1 MAAGGRTDGRT
12 WDKQMAINSVGLEFA
27 RAGADIRGMWSFARG
42 RLQVGHGRV
51 GSALA
56 RAWSMGPSG
65 WRRWL
70 VLAMAGIVVLYG
82 FDLVFHPLAPGVS
95 LRWQQFAACSI
106 FFGAAALC
114 VVRGRLSRGERLAW
128 WSFALA
134 MVLWGV
140 ASVYYFV
147 LFVPWLGDV
156 LWLGAYAPAAAA
168 LFTLLSRHAGAAGRG
183 VWIDALVGGLGVA
196 AAGATVAF
204 QIALNHTHGTA
215 LATAV
220 RLAIPVGDLALLA
233 LVAAAI
239 TVTGWRRCGV
249 WRWIAPAFGIFAVV
263 DSIYVVEAVT
273 GTYRPGGILDL
284 GWPTA
289 VLLVGIAA
297 WQTPARVRSAVQ
309 IGTRGMLPA
318 CGVVA
323 LALLVAD
330 HFVRAN
336 LLALGLATISLCAIL
351 LRLYLTVQDNTRLL
365 AHSRR
370 EATTD
375 LLTGLGNRRALM
387 EALERQMPTADDG
400 RPLVLVLFDL
410 DGFKSYNDSF
420 GHPAGDA
427 LLAQLG
433 RNLALSVSGRGQAYR
448 MGGDEFCALLQP
460 GHEVA
465 QPIIDATAAALTIG
479 GKGFTIGCSYGS
491 IVMPREAHDLEDALQ
506 LADQRMYVAKRG
518 GRASAGRQS
527 SDVLLRAMT
536 ERDHELGSHV
546 REVAVLAKAVAARL
560 GLTSLEVEHVG
571 QAAELH
577 DIGKVAIPDA
587 ILHKPGPLDEREWN
601 FIRGHTVIGERIIA
615 AAPALR
621 DVATLVRSSHERF
634 DGHGYPDRLRGTDIP
649 LGARI
654 LTICDSFTAMITD
667 RSYRPAIDVTHAI
680 VELRRC
686 AGTQFDPMVVEAFCA
701 EWAQRTPA
709 TAMATAACDKTSRHS
724 TR

>member
-1 MAAGGRTDGRT
+1 MTA
-12 WDKQMAINSVGLEFA
+12 
-27 RAGADIRGMWSFARG
+27 
-42 RLQVGHGRV
+42 
-51 GSALA
+51 
-56 RAWSMGPSG
+56 
-65 WRRWL
+65 
-70 VLAMAGIVVLYG
+70 IVVLYG
-82 FDLVFHPLAPGVS
+82 FDLVFRPLAPEVS
-95 LRWQQFAACSI
+95 LRWQQFASCSI

-114 VVRGRLSRGERLAW
+114 VARGRESREERLAW
-128 WSFALA
+128 SSFALA

-147 LFVPWLGDV
+147 LFVPSVGDA
-156 LWLGAYAPAAAA
+156 LWLAAYVPASAA
-168 LFTLLSRHAGAAGRG
+168 LFTLLSRHAGSAGRG

-196 AAGATVAF
+196 AAGAAVAF
-204 QIALNHTHGTA
+204 QIALNHTKGTA
-215 LATAV
+215 LGTAI

-239 TVTGWRRCGV
+239 TVIGWRGCGV
-249 WRWIAPAFGIFAVV
+249 WRWIAPAFGIFAVI

-273 GTYRPGGILDL
+273 GTYTPGGILDV

-297 WQTPARVRSAVQ
+297 WQTPARVRPPVQMVTRAV
-309 IGTRGMLPA
+309 LPA
-318 CGVVA
+318 GGLVA

-330 HFVRAN
+330 HFVSVN
-336 LLALGLATISLCAIL
+336 LLALGLATISLCTIL

-370 EATTD
+370 EAMTD
-375 LLTGLGNRRALM
+375 SLTGLGNRRALM
-387 EALERQMPTADDG
+387 DALKLQMPTADDA

-410 DGFKSYNDSF
+410 DGFKNYNDSF

-427 LLAQLG
+427 LLAQVAH
-433 RNLALSVSGRGQAYR
+433 NLALSVIGRGAAYR
-448 MGGDEFCALLQP
+448 IGGDEFCALLRP

-465 QPIIDATAAALTIG
+465 QPIIEAAAAALTVG

-491 IVMPREAHDLEDALQ
+491 VVMPREGHGLEDALQ

-518 GRASAGRQS
+518 GRTSAGRQS

-536 ERDHELGSHV
+536 ERDHELGLHV
-546 REVAVLAKAVAARL
+546 REVAVMAKAVAARL
-560 GLTSLEVEHVG
+560 GLTSLDVEHVG

-587 ILHKPGPLDEREWN
+587 ILYKPGPLDEREWK
-601 FIRGHTVIGERIIA
+601 FMRGHTVIGERIIA
-615 AAPALR
+615 AAPALH

-634 DGHGYPDRLRGTDIP
+634 DGAGYPDGLRGTDIP

-654 LTICDSFTAMITD
+654 LAICDSFTAMITD
-667 RSYRPAIDVTHAI
+667 RSYRPAMDVTHAI
-680 VELRRC
+680 IELRRC
-686 AGTQFDPMVVEAFCA
+686 AGTQFDPMVVGAFCT
-701 EWAQRTPA
+701 EWAQRTPRP
-709 TAMATAACDKTSRHS
+709 TIPTAAGDKTIRHS
-724 TR
+724 TLANG